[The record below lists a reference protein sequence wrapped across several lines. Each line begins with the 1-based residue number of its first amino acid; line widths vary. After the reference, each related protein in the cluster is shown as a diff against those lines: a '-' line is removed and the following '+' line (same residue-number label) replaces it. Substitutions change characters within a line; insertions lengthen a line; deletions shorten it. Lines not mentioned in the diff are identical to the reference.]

1 MSIWLWIAQG
11 IAAALVLSEIGEYV
25 HGRAA
30 RAARRAGKVPLA
42 RIAEVAPGT
51 RVRVEGRA
59 LPRGE
64 GVEAPYSGRAG
75 LAVVSATVD
84 DHRIDRRR
92 EQVVPFAI
100 DDGTGVIE
108 VDVAHASIELP
119 TAEVAAP
126 LPARGFGAQ
135 FLSRHERSRAS
146 WRHVEG
152 VVAGGDRVCVVGTVQ
167 LAADGTRSLV
177 GTARRPVQ
185 ITARAS

>member
-11 IAAALVLSEIGEYV
+11 IATALVLSAIGAYV

-30 RAARRAGKVPLA
+30 RSARRAAKLPLA
-42 RIAEVAPGT
+42 RVDEVAAGT
-51 RVRVEGRA
+51 RVRVAGRA
-59 LPRGE
+59 LARGE

-84 DHRIDRRR
+84 EHRIDRRR
-92 EQVVPFAI
+92 EQVVRFAL

-108 VDVAHASIELP
+108 IDVAHANVELP

-126 LPARGFGAQ
+126 LPPRGFGAQ
-135 FLSRHERSRAS
+135 FLARHERSRAA
-146 WRHVEG
+146 WTHVEG
-152 VVAGGDRVCVVGTVQ
+152 VVAAGDHVCVVGTVQ
-167 LAADGTRSLV
+167 LAADGTVRLV
-177 GTARRPVQ
+177 GTARSPVQ